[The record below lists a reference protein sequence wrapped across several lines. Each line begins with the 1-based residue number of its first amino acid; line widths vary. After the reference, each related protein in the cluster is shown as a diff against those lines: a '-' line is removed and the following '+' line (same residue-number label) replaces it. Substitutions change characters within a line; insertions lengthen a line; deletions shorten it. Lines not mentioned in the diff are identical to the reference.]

1 MGLFGAGDPPC
12 PAGSICSGQARTK
25 VGVTFRNVNVEQP
38 DGSTKVVKQ
47 PRGGT
52 GIYHASATKLN
63 TDGTATTDVYI
74 IKDGK
79 WQKAATTTN
88 GGKTYTYDDDVA
100 GAGLRKELSDPQGAI
115 HKNVNAGIN
124 IAADEASLPPTE
136 KAKLLESNK
145 NAALVD
151 EKTGDG
157 ENPAGD
163 DSGSSRPIPPIENE
177 AGTKK
182 DFGNLNYPET
192 RDPGQDIIKFDML
205 KYEPRKL
212 GTGGG
217 AGFGFQDRSDLSK
230 RKSIGSV
237 TLPIPGG
244 IADANA
250 CDWGRD
256 TMNALQIAGIKT
268 LMTPEILGGKNAGG
282 SFGDALGGI
291 VDDIKKNVPAVTGA
305 IGAAAASSALG
316 TNINSL
322 LGRTQGMIL
331 NPNLELLFQR
341 PSLRPFSF
349 QFKLSPRSR
358 TEAKEIVKII
368 RFFKQGMAPIRE
380 NSRLFLRTPNTF
392 RIKYVQLGNDSESSF
407 MNKFKECA
415 LLSCNVQYTPEGNYA
430 PYEDGAMSSYV
441 MSLQFKELEPVYSDD
456 YGDKDV
462 TAVGF

>member
-12 PAGSICSGQARTK
+12 PAGSICSGKARTK
-25 VGVTFRNVNVEQP
+25 VGVTYRNVNVQQP

-52 GIYHASATKLN
+52 GIYHATTTKLK
-63 TDGTATTDVYI
+63 TDGTATTEVYI
-74 IKDGK
+74 IKDNK
-79 WQKAATTTN
+79 WQKAATTN
-88 GGKTYTYDDDVA
+88 DGGKTYTYDDDVA

-124 IAADEASLPPTE
+124 IAADKAGLPPTE

-151 EKTGDG
+151 EKTGDT

-250 CDWGRD
+250 CNWGDD

-268 LMTPEILGGKNAGG
+268 LMTKEVLGGENAG
-282 SFGDALGGI
+282 SLGDALGGI
-291 VDDIKKNVPAVTGA
+291 VNDIQKNVPAVTGA

-316 TNINSL
+316 SNINSL

-341 PSLRPFSF
+341 PALRPFAF
-349 QFKLSPRSR
+349 EFKLSPRSR
-358 TEAKEIVKII
+358 SEAEEIVKII

-380 NSRLFLRTPNTF
+380 KSRLFLRTPNTF

-441 MSLQFKELEPVYSDD
+441 MSLQFKELEPVYNDD
-456 YGDKDV
+456 YGDEDV
-462 TAVGF
+462 AAVGF

>member
-1 MGLFGAGDPPC
+1 MSVAASTTPIAKIPTRLEVNIKTGGAVLYDDKGLLNAFGRVKMAVSDPSDPNKWT
-12 PAGSICSGQARTK
+12 ITEDFVQEYNNRNNTNLTQAEAQKLFTNQLAAKANNDRAALLK
-25 VGVTFRNVNVEQP
+25 GN
-38 DGSTKVVKQ
+38 STKEDLERLSKTIPKVANAEGVKKGETAKTEATDT
-47 PRGGT
+47 GGT
-52 GIYHASATKLN
+52 GDTK
-63 TDGTATTDVYI
+63 
-74 IKDGK
+74 
-79 WQKAATTTN
+79 
-88 GGKTYTYDDDVA
+88 
-100 GAGLRKELSDPQGAI
+100 
-115 HKNVNAGIN
+115 
-124 IAADEASLPPTE
+124 
-136 KAKLLESNK
+136 
-145 NAALVD
+145 
-151 EKTGDG
+151 
-157 ENPAGD
+157 NPAGD

-250 CDWGRD
+250 CNWGDD

-268 LMTPEILGGKNAGG
+268 LMTPEVLGGKNAAG

-291 VDDIKKNVPAVTGA
+291 VNDIQKNVPAVTGA

-331 NPNLELLFQR
+331 NPNLELLFQG
-341 PSLRPFSF
+341 PTLRPFAF
-349 QFKLSPRSR
+349 EFKLSPRSR
-358 TEAKEIVKII
+358 SEAEEIVKII

-380 NSRLFLRTPNTF
+380 KSRLFLRTPNTF
-392 RIKYVQLGNDSESSF
+392 RIKYVQLGSADESPF

-441 MSLQFKELEPVYSDD
+441 MSLQFKELEPVYNDD